1 MEDNVKLLAI
11 GQRIRS
17 IRKSR
22 NLTQGELAKIA
33 DMKASNIS
41 EIENGKTQMQ
51 LMTFIKIIEALQ
63 VSADE
68 ILLPDVPSVR
78 DRYEADYLDVLKD
91 CTATEME
98 MIIKF
103 ARELRGK
110 MRSQ

>member
-41 EIENGKTQMQ
+41 EIENGKTQMH
-51 LMTFIKIIEALQ
+51 LLTFVKIIEALQ

-68 ILLPDVPSVR
+68 VLLPDVSSVR
-78 DRYEADYLDVLKD
+78 EKYEAVYLDVLKD
-91 CTATEME
+91 CTSAELE
-98 MIIKF
+98 MIINF
-103 ARELRGK
+103 ARELRSTI
-110 MRSQ
+110 RPQ

>member
-1 MEDNVKLLAI
+1 MEDSLKLLAI

-17 IRKSR
+17 IRKNSK
-22 NLTQGELAKIA
+22 LTQGDLARIA

-68 ILLPDVPSVR
+68 ILLPNVPSVC

-103 ARELRGK
+103 GRELREK
-110 MRSQ
+110 MHPQ